1 MFTTT
6 CPACRATL
14 RVGWEHAGAEA
25 DCGRCGAVFVARPDA
40 DPAGESRPRP
50 APPPV
55 SHDGP
60 AAAALVLGL
69 LNLVLWACP
78 GVGVLTGGLGI
89 ILAGIGLRSRRR
101 KAAILGLLC
110 SVVGLTIALGFTVIF
125 GFFLAHETALK
136 AAPDRGNRPPFAHGP

>member
-6 CPACRATL
+6 CPTCRATL

-25 DCGRCGAVFVARPDA
+25 DCGRCGAVFVARPDSTS
-40 DPAGESRPRP
+40 DESRPRP

-60 AAAALVLGL
+60 AAAGL
-69 LNLVLWACP
+69 LLGILNLFLWACP

-89 ILAGIGLRSRRR
+89 ILAGIGLNSRRR
-101 KAAILGLLC
+101 RAAILGLLL
-110 SVVGLTIALGFTVIF
+110 SVVGLTIALGFTVIV
-125 GFFLAHETALK
+125 GFFVAHEAAEK